1 MKESLFS
8 SGAEAA
14 NVQFYLFGS
23 ILKDNCRPND
33 IDILILYDD
42 SSISNFDSV
51 INLRKTLE
59 ERLMRIIN
67 LPIDITLLSYKENT
81 EISFVSSENAEFFYS
96 IFK

>member
-14 NVQFYLFGS
+14 NIRFYLFGS
-23 ILKDNCRPND
+23 IIKDNCKPND

-42 SSISNFDSV
+42 SSINNFYSV
-51 INLRKTLE
+51 INLRKILE
-59 ERLMRIIN
+59 ERLTWIFN

-81 EISFVSSENAEFFYS
+81 EINFVLSEKAEFFYTIS
-96 IFK
+96 N